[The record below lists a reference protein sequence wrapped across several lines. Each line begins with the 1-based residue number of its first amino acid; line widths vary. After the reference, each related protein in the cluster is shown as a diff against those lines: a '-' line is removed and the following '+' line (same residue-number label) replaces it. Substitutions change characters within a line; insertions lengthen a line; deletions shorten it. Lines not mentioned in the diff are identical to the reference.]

1 MLVFAIYFNFVFV
14 FIGALSLF
22 ITSLIKS
29 VKKKSN
35 IIGIALIVFSII
47 ELVMLRYDII
57 EFDWNELFLL
67 PTAFAS
73 LILSIVGVIVA
84 NARRKIKTDKMKL
97 GIELAVVLAP
107 VILFAIPYS
116 YETYIIN
123 NCDYII
129 TYNYQNGV
137 VTSDDTYIALT
148 DGKKTEINLKE
159 PIIFGKKEHTFNA
172 RVIGF
177 YSVYYGD
184 ELEVETK
191 YGDEAYADRALEIT
205 DAIKEADDLIF
216 ESYLYYIPE
225 KDIAI
230 IKVFHK
236 QNNTQVSIAYSAD
249 EYCYIDGEFIP
260 MRFSGDFE
268 SLTYYE

>member
-35 IIGIALIVFSII
+35 IIGIALIVFSIL

-57 EFDWNELFLL
+57 EFDWNELFLV
-67 PTAFAS
+67 PIAFVS

-84 NARRKIKTDKMKL
+84 NARRKTKTDKMKI
-97 GIELAVVLAP
+97 GIELAVILAP

-129 TYNYQNGV
+129 TYNYQNGF

-148 DGKKTEINLKE
+148 DGKTTEINLRE
-159 PIIFGKKEHTFNA
+159 PIVFGKKEHTFNA
-172 RVIGF
+172 RGVGF

-205 DAIKEADDLIF
+205 DAIKNADDSIF

-230 IKVFHK
+230 INVFHE
-236 QNNTQVSIAYSAD
+236 QNNPQVSIAYSVD
-249 EYCYIDGEFIP
+249 EYFYIAGELIP
-260 MRFSGDFE
+260 MEYWGDFE